1 MTTLS
6 TGHYVH
12 AVAALLVIL
21 TRVFVAAAVL
31 RNAVVVVVLVLAV
44 AINGLALDVMLIPVI
59 VDDGLWSSLASL
71 LLW

>member
-12 AVAALLVIL
+12 VVAALLVIL
-21 TRVFVAAAVL
+21 IRVFVAAAVL

-44 AINGLALDVMLIPVI
+44 VINGLPFEVMLVPFI
-59 VDDGLWSSLASL
+59 VDDGLWSFLASL
-71 LLW
+71 LL